1 MAPIKLLV
9 GIPTLNRADQLKN
22 TLHSILRNTVLP
34 QKIIIVDQSENEKTK
49 HIVNYF
55 REKLN
60 IEYLN
65 VNYKGLTKARNE
77 ILSYAKDFDVVTF
90 LDDDVELDKNY
101 FEEIVKAF
109 QEDKNLAGC
118 QGFIENQG
126 GIKGFLFR
134 LAEGMPLTGSPKVT
148 NCFVNTYPFFPPSRP
163 VISEWLS
170 GCNMSY
176 RVDYI
181 EKEKFNEN
189 FILYGLGED
198 LEFSY
203 RLFVSGKR
211 LLMLPSAR
219 LKHIPSGLKRLPSRV
234 AVMMRLA
241 YRRYMIAKY
250 RSQVDMLFQEYVEW
264 YRRTFRIHRIVRPQ
278 LWKSMMKTIEEVLNE
293 LKSHF
298 DMIDKGDLNSVNSL
312 ILKEVSM

>member
-60 IEYLN
+60 IEYLK

-77 ILSYAKDFDVVTF
+77 VLSYAKDFDVVTF

-126 GIKGFLFR
+126 GIK
-134 LAEGMPLTGSPKVT
+134 
-148 NCFVNTYPFFPPSRP
+148 
-163 VISEWLS
+163 
-170 GCNMSY
+170 
-176 RVDYI
+176 
-181 EKEKFNEN
+181 
-189 FILYGLGED
+189 
-198 LEFSY
+198 
-203 RLFVSGKR
+203 
-211 LLMLPSAR
+211 
-219 LKHIPSGLKRLPSRV
+219 
-234 AVMMRLA
+234 
-241 YRRYMIAKY
+241 
-250 RSQVDMLFQEYVEW
+250 
-264 YRRTFRIHRIVRPQ
+264 
-278 LWKSMMKTIEEVLNE
+278 
-293 LKSHF
+293 
-298 DMIDKGDLNSVNSL
+298 
-312 ILKEVSM
+312 